1 MANMTKLF
9 DQAKDKNV
17 ANFIVYGKT
26 ADTTLY
32 YDAAMTVKLKQADA
46 EDAFKKG
53 RLVIFNSNTYYV
65 PISLA
70 GGKVKTVG
78 TASSAVALTEWATE
92 A

>member
-32 YDAAMTVKLKQADA
+32 YDEKMTVKLKQADA

-53 RLVIFNSNTYYV
+53 RLIIVNGGAYYT

-70 GGKVKTVG
+70 SGKVKTVG
-78 TASSAVALTEWATE
+78 MSSNTVALTEWLTE